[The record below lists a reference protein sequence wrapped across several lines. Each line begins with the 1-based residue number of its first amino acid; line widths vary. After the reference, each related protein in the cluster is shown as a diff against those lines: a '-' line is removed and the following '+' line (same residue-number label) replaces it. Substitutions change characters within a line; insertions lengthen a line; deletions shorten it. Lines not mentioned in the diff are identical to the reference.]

1 MAWSTAR
8 ASVPILVQ
16 TVLVAIAVVAIGPLS
31 GHNREEA
38 SRQPARLRRSSL
50 LTLLATS
57 QLILFL
63 LLEVSERVV
72 QHELF
77 MEGLL
82 TSGFGFELV
91 FAIGAALLLGVL
103 GSIVIRVIRVAR
115 RRPTTARIEGRIGLI
130 PQRVAPAH
138 LVIVVGGVRAPPLV
152 SA

>member
-1 MAWSTAR
+1 
-8 ASVPILVQ
+8 
-16 TVLVAIAVVAIGPLS
+16 
-31 GHNREEA
+31 
-38 SRQPARLRRSSL
+38 
-50 LTLLATS
+50 
-57 QLILFL
+57 
-63 LLEVSERVV
+63 VSERVV